1 MNRQFKNCK
10 SNFNNDTSKKCFIC
24 NNLFIKINEIVEKLI
39 WLITQKENYE
49 FDSFIIGSSLPHNM
63 FENEDYLRSLL
74 KIKGR
79 ENVKSEF
86 NRLLREKFQ
95 QTLKKKIEIKIPDLF
110 IHIKINE
117 NCEFDF
123 SVRSSNF
130 YFLCRYIKKRM
141 LIQKNNVCRNCSGK
155 TCESCEYDQKKPQ
168 KSIEEIARKKFLS
181 YTNSDKIIFQWTGN
195 EDMNSLVLGN
205 GRPFIAQI
213 INPRKRIFSNFKY
226 FRNGI
231 TIFVDKCTNKRE
243 LPTKFKIK
251 SRIYVETSNNV
262 NLVDLDT
269 ISRISKKMIK
279 YANNSKYVNKKIY
292 DIVTKI
298 IDAKTIL
305 IEMISDNGIS
315 YKQFVEGKSFI
326 EPNIS
331 SCIQNKCKCI
341 KFDILDII
349 I

>member
-1 MNRQFKNCK
+1 MNRQFKNYIP
-10 SNFNNDTSKKCFIC
+10 NFNHDSSKKCFIC
-24 NNLFIKINEIVEKLI
+24 NNLFIKINEIIEKLT

-79 ENVKSEF
+79 ENIKSEF
-86 NRLLREKFQ
+86 NRLLREKFK

-110 IHIKINE
+110 INITINE

-123 SVRSSNF
+123 SVRSSNL
-130 YFLCRYIKKRM
+130 YFLCRYVKKRM
-141 LIQKNNVCRNCSGK
+141 LIQKNNVCRNCKGK
-155 TCESCEYDQKKPQ
+155 KCELCEFNQKKPQ
-168 KSIEEIARKKFLS
+168 KSIEEIARKKFIS
-181 YTNSDKIIFQWTGN
+181 YTNPDEIIFQWTGN
-195 EDMNSLVLGN
+195 EDINSLVLGN
-205 GRPFIAQI
+205 GRPFVAQI
-213 INPRKRIFSNFKY
+213 INPRKRIFSTFKY
-226 FRNGI
+226 FGNGI
-231 TIFVDKCTNKRE
+231 TIFMDKCTNKRE

-251 SRIYVETSNNV
+251 SRIYIETSKNV
-262 NLVDLDT
+262 NSIDLDT
-269 ISRISKKMIK
+269 IYRISEGMIK
-279 YANNSKYVNKKIY
+279 YANNSKYVSKKIY
-292 DIVTKI
+292 DIVTNI
-298 IDAKTIL
+298 SDAKTII

-331 SCIQNKCKCI
+331 SCIKNKCKCI